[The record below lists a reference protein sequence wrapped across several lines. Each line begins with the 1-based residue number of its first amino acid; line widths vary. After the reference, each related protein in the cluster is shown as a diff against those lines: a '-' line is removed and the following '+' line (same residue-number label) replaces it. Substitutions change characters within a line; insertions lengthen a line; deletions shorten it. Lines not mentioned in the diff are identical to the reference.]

1 MHVCHRAA
9 VANSTSQTV
18 AVEIPSN
25 LALKVLRPQ
34 YWITGNMILW
44 AICTVCL
51 GLVKTGG
58 QLIAVRFL
66 LGLFEG
72 GLFPGL
78 NFIFSLYYTREELG
92 QRVAI
97 FFAGATR
104 KSTFTKQIFRLSL
117 VDRANPFCHVVQ
129 LLELSEDSW
138 VCILAHRFTG

>member
-1 MHVCHRAA
+1 MSDKEYQIALTIFFVSYGEFRRMP
-9 VANSTSQTV
+9 TSQGLAKLCHCCFKV

-44 AICTVCL
+44 AVCTVCL
-51 GLVKTGG
+51 GVVKTGP

-104 KSTFTKQIFRLSL
+104 GSSPSL
-117 VDRANPFCHVVQ
+117 WL
-129 LLELSEDSW
+129 LLESATDTL
-138 VCILAHRFTG
+138 

>member
-1 MHVCHRAA
+1 
-9 VANSTSQTV
+9 
-18 AVEIPSN
+18 
-25 LALKVLRPQ
+25 
-34 YWITGNMILW
+34 MILW

-51 GLVKTGG
+51 GLVKTGP

-104 KSTFTKQIFRLSL
+104 KSFCLLSHL
-117 VDRANPFCHVVQ
+117 PLPAD
-129 LLELSEDSW
+129 LG
-138 VCILAHRFTG
+138 ILAFLQLPVHSVDCS

>member
-1 MHVCHRAA
+1 MP
-9 VANSTSQTV
+9 SLSV

-51 GLVKTGG
+51 GLVKNGN

-104 KSTFTKQIFRLSL
+104 EYILLIARSGPDGRLS
-117 VDRANPFCHVVQ
+117 
-129 LLELSEDSW
+129 
-138 VCILAHRFTG
+138 

>member
-1 MHVCHRAA
+1 MAA
-9 VANSTSQTV
+9 ILV

-44 AICTVCL
+44 SICTVGL
-51 GLVKTGG
+51 GLCKTGK
-58 QLIAVRFL
+58 QLMAVRFL

-92 QRVAI
+92 KRVAI

-104 KSTFTKQIFRLSL
+104 EW
-117 VDRANPFCHVVQ
+117 
-129 LLELSEDSW
+129 LL
-138 VCILAHRFTG
+138 